1 MKDAVGVKLITG
13 AVLRNIDVV
22 GSMRTSETTF
32 EVITLDRMLTTVT
45 VDAEV
50 AVTVLNRKVW

>member
-1 MKDAVGVKLITG
+1 MGVKLITG
-13 AVLRNIDVV
+13 AELRNIEVV

-50 AVTVLNRKVW
+50 AVIVLNRKVW